1 MKELSLFK
9 DDPMHRFLGKVG
21 LEKNGV
27 LHKWYFA
34 FIIIAAGWLIPL
46 ILSALEGH
54 AISDTIIQSF
64 LYDPNQPVQVVIVI
78 FLLLSEDKLDQYIK
92 NAGFVLRNSGMV
104 DNIDRVETAIRR
116 AERMR
121 TSIEAE
127 IACIVV
133 GIISMLT
140 WAIPLWSRHINT
152 WQVHFYDGI
161 FTYTIAGWWTLLTF
175 GPFVQYYWVRW
186 FWKVVIWTTFLYHI
200 SKEKLNLAVGHPDRV
215 GGLRFL
221 GDAQAGFGVLI
232 FAIGLMVVTF
242 VLKKLLID
250 KVTTYDVTN
259 ILIVFSFVTLAP
271 CAFLA
276 PLMIFTKKLHDAKL
290 EGIQH
295 YDIILTRFIN
305 AFEAKHLHPTSTPS
319 DPLAITQELNALSG
333 IVNLSG
339 HVSKMRVVPFDLNT
353 LLRLFASAATPM
365 LPLIPKVLPWPELAS
380 TLEMLFK

>member
-1 MKELSLFK
+1 MELSLFK

-21 LEKNGV
+21 LEKKGV
-27 LHKWYFA
+27 TRKWYFA
-34 FIIIAAGWLIPL
+34 FIIIAAGWIIPL
-46 ILSALEGH
+46 ILSALEGR

-64 LYDPNQPVQVVIVI
+64 LYDINHPVQVLIIV
-78 FLLLSEDKLDQYIK
+78 FLLFSEDKLDHYIK
-92 NAGFVLRNSGMV
+92 NAGIVLRNSGLV
-104 DNIDRVETAIRR
+104 DDIDKVEKAIGRV
-116 AERMR
+116 ERMR

-127 IACIVV
+127 IVCIVM
-133 GIISMLT
+133 GIIFMLT
-140 WAIPLWSRHINT
+140 WAIPLWSRQINT
-152 WQVHFYDGI
+152 WQVHFYGGI
-161 FTYTIAGWWTLLTF
+161 FSYTIAGWWVLLTF

-186 FWKVVIWTTFLYHI
+186 FWKVVIWTTFLYNI
-200 SKEKLNLAVGHPDRV
+200 SKAKLKLAVGHPDRV

-242 VLKKLLID
+242 VFKKLLID
-250 KVTTYDVTN
+250 KVPIFDITN
-259 ILIVFSFVTLAP
+259 TLIVFGFVTLAP

-305 AFEAKHLHPTSTPS
+305 AFEAKHLHPASTPS

-333 IVNLSG
+333 IINLSG

-353 LLRLFASAATPM
+353 LSRLFASAATPM
-365 LPLIPKVLPWPELAS
+365 LPLIPKVVPWPKLAS
-380 TLEMLFK
+380 TLELFFK